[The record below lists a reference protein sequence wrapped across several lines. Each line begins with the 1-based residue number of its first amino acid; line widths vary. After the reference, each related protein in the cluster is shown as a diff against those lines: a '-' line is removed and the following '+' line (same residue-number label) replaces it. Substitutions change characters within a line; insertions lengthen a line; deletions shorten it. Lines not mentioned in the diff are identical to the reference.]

1 MVITILI
8 VEVKSAN
15 NDADNDDSNDND
27 NDNASLRIYSIY
39 CFTLECYIHCHR
51 CIVYA
56 AADIAIHKQY
66 VV

>member
-1 MVITILI
+1 MMIIMLI

-15 NDADNDDSNDND
+15 NTADNDDSND
-27 NDNASLRIYSIY
+27 NDNASLRIYSRY

-51 CIVYA
+51 CIVYQA
-56 AADIAIHKQY
+56 AGIAIHKQY

>member
-1 MVITILI
+1 MLIMILI
-8 VEVKSAN
+8 IEVKSAN
-15 NDADNDDSNDND
+15 NNAANDND

-51 CIVYA
+51 CIVYPA
-56 AADIAIHKQY
+56 AGIAIHKQY